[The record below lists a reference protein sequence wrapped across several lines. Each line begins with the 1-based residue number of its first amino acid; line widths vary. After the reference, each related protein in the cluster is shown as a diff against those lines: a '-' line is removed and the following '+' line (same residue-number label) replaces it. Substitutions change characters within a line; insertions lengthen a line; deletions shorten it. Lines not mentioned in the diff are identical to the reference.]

1 MLKKNCKIMR
11 LLTQLGLSNKKCL
24 HEQTSRE
31 TQQIIESLT
40 RILKDADP
48 GFMSL
53 CTDSQELY
61 NNIEALQKRVV
72 KVAGLFNMKDEN
84 CSFRQVETL
93 AAGTLSSFKDTTR
106 DISHS
111 INSISS
117 LKNEIEILAEHTE
130 KFRESSNYLRIIRT
144 NISMESVRTDRSR
157 ELFSSLADEIQKL
170 SEKINEISTSM
181 AGDLNLAQ
189 NNQRKAETEIREE
202 LDNIAQLHVQAETRI
217 NSATE
222 QAKTLMELSGNWLAR
237 IARNF
242 QSIAQNISQV
252 IISMQFHDIF
262 RQQLEHVI
270 EALQD
275 IQIRTTQEK
284 KDKTDLAYAYSIAQ
298 LQMAQIDHVCQEVG
312 NAGESI
318 RVAFSNIKNELAKID
333 IHEAC
338 SMGNNKVGQSNVF
351 GTLINELGQ
360 FNNFINEASSLNLET
375 RRAIDMVKQ
384 TTMALTSYIREIR
397 TISRELSFKAL
408 NAIVLTE
415 RLGSEGKS
423 LAVLT
428 EEVYSCA
435 GRAQKLGDE
444 VTNVLGEITELSSKL
459 SSNDTDNQLN
469 DNINKLHQAT
479 AQMDSEYSS
488 FEADLQETTSSIS
501 EIDTKTQTIIH
512 YVEFIDEIHSKLS
525 EQKDRLDQCLKHLAP
540 YASYIDTNTNQKIN
554 ELHKSY
560 TMEQE
565 RAIHNKALNLA
576 SQDNV
581 NSIKDDIPEVVTAG
595 AASNAGNEFDD
606 NIELF

>member
-1 MLKKNCKIMR
+1 MR

-40 RILKDADP
+40 RILQDADP
-48 GFMSL
+48 GFMGL

-61 NNIEALQKRVV
+61 NSIESLQKQVS
-72 KVAGLFNMKDEN
+72 KVAELFNMKDEN

-93 AAGTLSSFKDTTR
+93 AAGTLSSFQNTTQ

-111 INSISS
+111 VNSIGT
-117 LKNEIEILAEHTE
+117 LKTEIEILAEHTE

-170 SEKINEISTSM
+170 SEKINQISTSM

-189 NNQRKAETEIREE
+189 QNQRKAETEIREE
-202 LDNIAQLHVQAETRI
+202 LGNIGQLHIQAGTRI

-222 QAKTLMELSGNWLAR
+222 QAKTLMELSGNWLER
-237 IARNF
+237 IAKNF
-242 QSIAQNISQV
+242 QTIARNISQV

-275 IQIRTTQEK
+275 IQARTSQDK
-284 KDKTDLAYAYSIAQ
+284 KNKTDLAYAYSIAQ
-298 LQMAQIDHVCQEVG
+298 LQIAQIEHVCQEVG
-312 NAGESI
+312 SAGESI

-333 IHEAC
+333 MHEAC
-338 SMGNNKVGQSNVF
+338 SRGDNNVGQSNVF
-351 GTLINELGQ
+351 NTLINELGQ
-360 FNNFINEASSLNLET
+360 FNNFINEASALNLQA
-375 RRAIDMVKQ
+375 RQAIDMVKQ
-384 TTMALTSYIREIR
+384 TTMALTTYIREIR

-444 VTNVLGEITELSSKL
+444 VTTVLGEITDLSSKL
-459 SSNDTDNQLN
+459 STDEQDNQLN
-469 DNINKLHQAT
+469 DSISQLHQAT
-479 AQMDSEYSS
+479 ARMDSEYSN
-488 FEADLQETTSSIS
+488 FESDLQDTTNSIS
-501 EIDTKTQTIIH
+501 EIDSKTQAIIH
-512 YVEFIDEIHSKLS
+512 YVEFIDEIHSKLR
-525 EQKDRLDQCLKHLAP
+525 EQKDRLEQCLQHLAP
-540 YASYIDTNTNQKIN
+540 YASYTDTHTSKKIN
-554 ELHKSY
+554 ELHNSY

-565 RAIHNKALNLA
+565 RAIHNKALNLPDRDNTNA
-576 SQDNV
+576 VKDNV
-581 NSIKDDIPEVVTAG
+581 PEAVTAG
-595 AASNAGNEFDD
+595 AASNTGNEFDD